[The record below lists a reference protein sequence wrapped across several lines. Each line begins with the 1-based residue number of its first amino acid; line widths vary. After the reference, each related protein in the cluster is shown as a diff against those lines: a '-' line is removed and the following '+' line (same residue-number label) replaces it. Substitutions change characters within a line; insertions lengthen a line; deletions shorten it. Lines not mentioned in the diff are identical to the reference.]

1 MADEQQTSETGTA
14 SNVNAAGAGAGNDLA
29 QAIANAVAAGVS
41 TSLDQVTA
49 KLNQL
54 AQSINESIS
63 QNTKKLSTSD
73 DTNFET
79 SVTGVHD
86 PFESLRRAD
95 IARDRV
101 MVYAEQALANCV
113 ELAHRCGL
121 QGLDHNAALP
131 PIAPRSPTGPGTA
144 AG

>member
-1 MADEQQTSETGTA
+1 MADEQQTSTGAASETTG
-14 SNVNAAGAGAGNDLA
+14 AAVGSDLT
-29 QAIANAVAAGVS
+29 QAIANAVSAAVTAS
-41 TSLDQVTA
+41 TNEITA
-49 KLNQL
+49 KLNQML
-54 AQSINESIS
+54 QTVSESIS

-86 PFESLRRAD
+86 PFESVRRAD

-101 MVYAEQALANCV
+101 QAYAEQALANSI
-113 ELAHRCGL
+113 EIAHRCAL
-121 QGLDHNAALP
+121 QGLDHSAALP